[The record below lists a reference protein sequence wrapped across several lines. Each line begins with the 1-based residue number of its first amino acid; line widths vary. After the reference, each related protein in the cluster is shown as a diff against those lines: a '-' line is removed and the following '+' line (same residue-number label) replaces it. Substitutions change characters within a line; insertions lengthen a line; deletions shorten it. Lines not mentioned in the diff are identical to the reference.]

1 LQSANP
7 VRVLNSDRVF
17 YWNFNKNN
25 KTAFFKDFAY
35 FRFMKNIII
44 TGTSRGIG
52 YELALQF
59 ANAGHNVLAIS
70 RKTPQALIEN
80 KNISCLSVD
89 LSDENE
95 IQKVENFLSQSWK
108 KVDVIIHNA
117 GSLLLK
123 PFSETTQKDFEKI
136 YKVNVFGV
144 ANLTRACLPYLQK
157 GSHVV
162 TISSMGGIQGSL
174 KFAGLAAYSSSKGAV
189 ITLSELLAE
198 EYKERGIAFNVL
210 ALGAVQTEMLQE
222 AFPGYEAPISAEEMA
237 NYIFDFALTGNKY
250 YNGKVLQVS
259 STNP

>member
-1 LQSANP
+1 
-7 VRVLNSDRVF
+7 
-17 YWNFNKNN
+17 
-25 KTAFFKDFAY
+25 
-35 FRFMKNIII
+35 MKNIII

-59 ANAGHNVLAIS
+59 ANAGHQVLALS
-70 RKTPQALIEN
+70 RKTPRILIEH
-80 KNISCLSVD
+80 KNIRCLSVD
-89 LSDENE
+89 LSNE
-95 IQKVENFLSQSWK
+95 MDLDSVKDFLASSWK
-108 KVDVIIHNA
+108 KVDAIVHNA

-123 PFSETTQKDFEKI
+123 PFSETTQQDFESV

-144 ANLTRACLPYLQK
+144 ANLTRVCLPYLQK

-198 EYKERGIAFNVL
+198 EYKERGISFNVL
-210 ALGAVQTEMLQE
+210 ALGSVQTEMLQE
-222 AFPGYEAPISAEEMA
+222 AFPGYQAPISASEMA
-237 NYIFDFALTGNKY
+237 DYIFNFTLTGNKY
-250 YNGKVLQVS
+250 YNGKVLEVS